1 VSTPPSPAALAP
13 IRVPAGTTAQQAL
26 KDAGVPLKGPDGAVV
41 VRDLATGD
49 LKDLAWAPED
59 DADVEPVPAAS
70 TDGRAVI
77 RHSTAHVLAQA
88 VQDLF
93 PGTRLGIGP
102 PVENGFYYDFDPE
115 RPFTPEDLTALE
127 KRMQEIVRAGQHFA
141 RREISDDDAK
151 AELASEPY
159 KLELIGLK
167 STAGEAAEGA
177 DVEVGSGGLTM
188 YDNLDARTGDRV
200 WTDLCRGPHLPR
212 TNAIPAFSLTRSAAA
227 YWRGSEKNPQLQRI
241 YGTAWE
247 SKDAHKAYLEH
258 LAEAERRD
266 HRRLGAELDLFSFP
280 DEIGSG
286 LVVFHPKGG
295 VIKREM
301 EDYVRRRHLE
311 EGFQYVGTPH
321 ISKGGLFETSGHLP
335 YYEDT
340 MFPAMELENSK
351 YYLKAM
357 NCPMHN
363 LIFRSRGRSYR
374 ELPLRFFEFG
384 SVYRY
389 EKSGVVHGLTRVRG
403 LTQDDSHSY
412 VTAEQAP
419 GEVRHLL
426 AFVLG
431 LLRDFGL
438 DDYYLELSTRGD
450 DPEKQ
455 AKFIGS
461 AEEWEVAT
469 AVLEEAARETGLELV
484 PDPGGAAYYG
494 PKISVQARDAI
505 GRTWQMSTIQYDFN
519 QPARFGLEYT
529 SADGGREQ
537 PVMIHSA
544 KFGSIERFFGVL
556 TEHYAGAFPAWLS
569 PVQVIAIPVTD
580 EQVPYLEDVALRLRE
595 KGIRVEVDD
604 SDDRMQKKIRTASK
618 QKVPFVLIAGAT
630 DAEAGAVSFRYRD
643 GSQRNGVPV
652 ADAVE
657 QVAAWIA
664 ARHNVDPSAE
674 GEPGSPAAGTRMA
687 AG

>member
-1 VSTPPSPAALAP
+1 MLVSTQPSPTAVGP
-13 IRVPAGTTAQQAL
+13 IRVPAGTTAQDAL
-26 KDAGVPLKGPDGAVV
+26 KAAGVPLKGPDGAVV
-41 VRDLATGD
+41 VRDVATGN
-49 LKDLAWAPED
+49 LKDLAWAP
-59 DADVEPVPAAS
+59 DADAEVEAVAAS
-70 TDGRAVI
+70 SADGRAVI
-77 RHSTAHVLAQA
+77 RHSAAHVLAQA

-115 RPFTPEDLTALE
+115 RPFTPEDLKALE
-127 KRMQEIVRAGQHFA
+127 KRMQEIVKAGQYFA

-151 AELASEPY
+151 GELAHEPY

-167 STAGEAAEGA
+167 GGAGDDVGAAAEGA
-177 DVEVGSGGLTM
+177 DVEVGGAQLTM
-188 YDNLDARTGDRV
+188 YDNLDPRSGERV

-212 TNAIPAFSLTRSAAA
+212 TSSIPAFSLTRSAAA
-227 YWRGSEKNPQLQRI
+227 YWRGSEKNPQLQRV

-247 SKDAHKAYLEH
+247 SKEAHKAYLEH

-266 HRRLGAELDLFSFP
+266 HRRLGVELDLFSFP

-286 LVVFHPKGG
+286 LPVFHPKGG

-311 EGFQYVGTPH
+311 EGFDYVGTPH
-321 ISKGGLFETSGHLP
+321 ISKSGLFETSGHLP
-335 YYEDT
+335 YYEET
-340 MFPAMELENSK
+340 MFPGMDLDNAK

-374 ELPLRFFEFG
+374 ELPLRLFEFG

-389 EKSGVVHGLTRVRG
+389 EQSGVVHGLTRVRG
-403 LTQDDSHSY
+403 FAQDDSHSY
-412 VTAEQAP
+412 VTPEQAP
-419 GEVRHLL
+419 GEIRHLL
-426 AFVLG
+426 SFVLG

-438 DDYYLELSTRGD
+438 DDYFLELSTRD
-450 DPEKQ
+450 ASD
-455 AKFIGS
+455 KFIGS
-461 AEEWEVAT
+461 DEEWAVAT
-469 AVLEEAARETGLELV
+469 AVLEEAAKETGLELV

-529 SADGGREQ
+529 SADGGRQQ

-556 TEHYAGAFPAWLS
+556 TEHYAGAFPAWLA
-569 PVQVIAIPVTD
+569 PVQVVGIPVTD
-580 EQVPYLEDVALRLRE
+580 EQVPYLTDVALKLRAR
-595 KGIRVEVDD
+595 GLRVEIDD

-630 DAEAGAVSFRYRD
+630 DADAGAVSFRFRD
-643 GSQRNGVPV
+643 GSQRNGVLV
-652 ADAVE
+652 DDAVE
-657 QVAAWIA
+657 FVVAWVAARTNADPMADTA
-664 ARHNVDPSAE
+664 AV
-674 GEPGSPAAGTRMA
+674 PG
-687 AG
+687 